1 MLLLCLHLPLRL
13 LLLLLLL
20 QGPLQC
26 STPKQEQVGTTAT
39 TADCNML

>member
-1 MLLLCLHLPLRL
+1 MLLLCLHLPLR
-13 LLLLLLL
+13 LLLLLL